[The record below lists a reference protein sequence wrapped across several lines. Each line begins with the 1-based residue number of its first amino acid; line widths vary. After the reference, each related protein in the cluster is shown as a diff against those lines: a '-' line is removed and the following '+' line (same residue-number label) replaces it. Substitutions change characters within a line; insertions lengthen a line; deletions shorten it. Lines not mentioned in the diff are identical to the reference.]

1 MNRTDKIY
9 DIGTLPEL
17 GTIPY
22 QMHAWVIREETL
34 GEPIRSFHEEIVE
47 VPTIG
52 RDQVLVANMSAGVNY
67 NGVWAARGKPKNVIA
82 RNDFYGDEKRD
93 FHICGSESSGIVYA
107 VGEDVTNVKV
117 GDKVTIG
124 ATQYDKNCPV
134 VKSGADPSFSPT
146 FRVWGYESNWGA
158 FAQFSRVYDYQC
170 APIPDNLNW
179 SEASAFTACGVPV
192 YRMLTH
198 WKGNELKPGDVVL
211 IYGGTGGI
219 GSAAIKLTKYLGGI
233 PVAVVSS
240 EEKGKI
246 CMQLGAKGYINRK
259 SFTHWGHMGEKYL
272 EPEFQK
278 KWLYQAMKFKKAIW
292 NIVGERKSPAIV
304 IEHPGQDT
312 FPTSLFVCDTDGMVV
327 TCGATSSYL
336 AEIDLRY
343 LWLNQKRIQGTHSGT
358 REDYEAYVK
367 AVVDGNLKPL
377 ISKTF
382 EWNEL
387 AQAHQ
392 LLYEGKGSYGRMT
405 INIGLRSI

>member
-1 MNRTDKIY
+1 
-9 DIGTLPEL
+9 
-17 GTIPY
+17 
-22 QMHAWVIREETL
+22 
-34 GEPIRSFHEEIVE
+34 
-47 VPTIG
+47 
-52 RDQVLVANMSAGVNY
+52 
-67 NGVWAARGKPKNVIA
+67 
-82 RNDFYGDEKRD
+82 
-93 FHICGSESSGIVYA
+93 
-107 VGEDVTNVKV
+107 
-117 GDKVTIG
+117 
-124 ATQYDKNCPV
+124 
-134 VKSGADPSFSPT
+134 
-146 FRVWGYESNWGA
+146 
-158 FAQFSRVYDYQC
+158 
-170 APIPDNLNW
+170 
-179 SEASAFTACGVPV
+179 
-192 YRMLTH
+192 
-198 WKGNELKPGDVVL
+198 
-211 IYGGTGGI
+211 
-219 GSAAIKLTKYLGGI
+219 
-233 PVAVVSS
+233 
-240 EEKGKI
+240 
-246 CMQLGAKGYINRK
+246 
-259 SFTHWGHMGEKYL
+259 MGEKYL